1 MPILDISRALTPG
14 HPNWPG
20 DAPFVLQPG
29 ARIAAGSSVN
39 TGVLSTSTHTGTH
52 VDAPWHYHDAGARL
66 HETPL
71 EVYIGE
77 ALLLDVSAH
86 VGGRGGAGELGPELL
101 PDLPSPESPSPGS
114 PSSGSLPPRL
124 LLYTGQPAHWASF
137 PQTFATLSPALVRE
151 AARRGVRLIGVDTP
165 SVDPLDSK
173 DLAAHHACHQGG
185 VHILEGLNLS
195 AAPPG
200 RYTLVCLPLP
210 LWDADGAPA
219 RAALL
224 PPDGH

>member
-20 DAPFVLQPG
+20 DAPFALSPG

-52 VDAPWHYHDAGARL
+52 VDAPWHYDGAGARL
-66 HETPL
+66 HEIPL
-71 EVYIGE
+71 EVWVGE
-77 ALLLDVSAH
+77 ALLLDVS
-86 VGGRGGAGELGPELL
+86 GAGGELGPELL
-101 PDLPSPESPSPGS
+101 PAT
-114 PSSGSLPPRL
+114 LPPRL
-124 LLYTGQPAHWASF
+124 LLHSGQPAHWAEF
-137 PQTFATLSPALVRE
+137 PRTFATLSPALVRE

-165 SVDPLDSK
+165 SVDPLESK
-173 DLAAHHACHQGG
+173 TLAAHHACRAAG

-200 RYTLVCLPLP
+200 RHTLVCLPLP
-210 LWDADGAPA
+210 LFGADGAPA
-219 RAALL
+219 RAVLL
-224 PPDGH
+224 PPGVSAG